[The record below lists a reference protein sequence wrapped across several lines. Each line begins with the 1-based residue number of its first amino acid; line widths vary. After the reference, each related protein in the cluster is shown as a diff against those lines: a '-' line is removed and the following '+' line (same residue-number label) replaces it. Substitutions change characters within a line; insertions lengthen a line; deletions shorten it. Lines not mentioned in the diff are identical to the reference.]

1 MITLLPFLPLL
12 LWVAAAWLGRQQAP
26 WAIRWT
32 TPAFAAALVGT
43 YVAGWGIAYGRSR
56 TRRRTVFRAMAFT
69 VSALAG
75 LVVLEAPAVVGTI
88 DYSRIRGALTGRWN
102 GPEDDF
108 VLDHELS
115 FRRPPHARWSGW
127 PRSNMAQVFNL
138 PLRSTYRQT
147 FSTDG
152 RGFRNP
158 TDLNHADVALVG
170 DSYVEGAYVSD
181 EETAAVRLHEV
192 TGQAVVNLGVSGY
205 GTLQELKIL
214 EKYAVPLGP
223 HLVAWFFFEGNDFDD
238 DQQYENA
245 MAYERGVPAPPAIE
259 SRALKWR
266 EFVNRSL
273 TVNAFMQ
280 LREVLDPIVPNA
292 VDSIGWFRDRDGN
305 SHRFYFYDFY
315 ATRELGDYERERFEA
330 TKAALRKGSEICRA
344 HGVRLVVFYVPIKF
358 RVYGDLCTFP
368 PGSPCARW
376 HPWDLE
382 TQFATFCR
390 EAGLEFVSV
399 TDAMRRAAIA
409 GEVVYAPEDSHW
421 SAAGHRLVARLI
433 HDLDRR

>member
-32 TPAFAAALVGT
+32 TPTFAAALVGT

-158 TDLNHADVALVG
+158 TDLDHADVALVG
-170 DSYVEGAYVSD
+170 DWCD
-181 EETAAVRLHEV
+181 
-192 TGQAVVNLGVSGY
+192 
-205 GTLQELKIL
+205 
-214 EKYAVPLGP
+214 
-223 HLVAWFFFEGNDFDD
+223 
-238 DQQYENA
+238 
-245 MAYERGVPAPPAIE
+245 
-259 SRALKWR
+259 
-266 EFVNRSL
+266 
-273 TVNAFMQ
+273 
-280 LREVLDPIVPNA
+280 
-292 VDSIGWFRDRDGN
+292 
-305 SHRFYFYDFY
+305 
-315 ATRELGDYERERFEA
+315 
-330 TKAALRKGSEICRA
+330 
-344 HGVRLVVFYVPIKF
+344 
-358 RVYGDLCTFP
+358 
-368 PGSPCARW
+368 
-376 HPWDLE
+376 
-382 TQFATFCR
+382 
-390 EAGLEFVSV
+390 
-399 TDAMRRAAIA
+399 
-409 GEVVYAPEDSHW
+409 
-421 SAAGHRLVARLI
+421 
-433 HDLDRR
+433 